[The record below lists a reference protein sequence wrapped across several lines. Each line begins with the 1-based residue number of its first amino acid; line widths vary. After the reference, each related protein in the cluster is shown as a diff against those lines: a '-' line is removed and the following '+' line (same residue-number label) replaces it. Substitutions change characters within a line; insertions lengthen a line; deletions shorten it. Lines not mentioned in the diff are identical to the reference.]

1 MNRKQLIASLVFA
14 AGSAL
19 CAATAFA
26 ADAPPPPEGV
36 WLGKGQL
43 GYVGTQG
50 NTDSKSL
57 NAALDMTEYNGPWK
71 HAAHLGALYGSQAGI
86 TSANRWDLGWQSDY
100 KVNAR
105 LFGFGALRYLDD
117 KFGGFQYQGSAT
129 AGVGYKFVDT
139 DTFKLAGQ
147 LGAGY
152 RSAKP
157 QAITKDTSGAVIS
170 RTYGSTQ
177 GDAIV
182 TAGLDYWQ
190 ALTKTTTLTDKL
202 MVESGKD
209 NTLITNALALTV
221 KMSDKL
227 ALGVG
232 YAIQDNTKAVAPVK
246 KLDAIETVNL
256 VYSF

>member
-1 MNRKQLIASLVFA
+1 MDRKHLFASILLA
-14 AGSAL
+14 TGSAL
-19 CAATAFA
+19 GAATALA
-26 ADAPPPPEGV
+26 ADPPPPPEGV
-36 WLGKGQL
+36 WLGKGAL

-50 NTDSKSL
+50 NTVSKSL
-57 NAALDMTEYNGPWK
+57 NAALDMAEYSGPWK
-71 HAAHLGALYGSQAGI
+71 HAAHLGALYGSQNDV
-86 TSANRWDLGWQSDY
+86 TSANRWDAGWQSDY
-100 KVNAR
+100 KVSDRA
-105 LFGFGALRYLDD
+105 FAFGALRYLND

-129 AGVGYKFVDT
+129 AGLGYKFVDAGNL
-139 DTFKLAGQ
+139 KLAGQ

-157 QAITKDTSGAVIS
+157 RATPTDLSPG
-170 RTYGSTQ
+170 TQ
-177 GDAIV
+177 GNAII

-190 ALTKTTTLTDKL
+190 ALTATTTLTDKL

-227 ALGVG
+227 ALGLG
-232 YAIQDNTKAVAPVK
+232 YAIQDNTKAVAPLK
-246 KLDAIETVNL
+246 KIDSVETVNL